1 MDADRPCFLHRCV
14 FIFPK
19 LEDKHPE
26 IAKNSV
32 VPHVS
37 LGFCKFANRGPKCD
51 RMGDILD
58 RNGKLATT
66 KNFSAISRCK
76 SARWKKKK
84 KLCEKAWTLPF
95 RKNIFELLAFE
106 FWNSYE
112 LISNFFCISV
122 NFLHILGFST
132 SSQTIPSLW
141 VHGPHYSRL
150 VIKSTKSIANCTMF
164 DIVQVAFVAN
174 CINPYPSTKFDCA
187 KCSSTH
193 STKEISVLIYFN
205 VCIIC

>member
-1 MDADRPCFLHRCV
+1 MYVCMYVCNTLTPLPSPMDADRPCFLHKCV

-37 LGFCKFANRGPKCD
+37 LGFCKFAHRGPKCD

-84 KLCEKAWTLPF
+84 NYVKKHELSLSEK
-95 RKNIFELLAFE
+95 IFLNYLLL
-106 FWNSYE
+106 NS
-112 LISNFFCISV
+112 
-122 NFLHILGFST
+122 
-132 SSQTIPSLW
+132 
-141 VHGPHYSRL
+141 
-150 VIKSTKSIANCTMF
+150 
-164 DIVQVAFVAN
+164 
-174 CINPYPSTKFDCA
+174 
-187 KCSSTH
+187 
-193 STKEISVLIYFN
+193 EIHMN
-205 VCIIC
+205 